1 MTAEEYFG
9 DWIKVVDKNELVR
22 IMRWLKTVNP
32 DSLCPQQQNI
42 FKAFRTCPYEDCK
55 VVFLGQDPYPQAG
68 VATGILF
75 GNSADTPEECLS
87 PSLKVIKE
95 AAIDYTVPHNV
106 IEFDNTLESW
116 AKQGIL
122 MINTA
127 LTCSVN
133 QVGSHYMV
141 WRSFIS
147 KLLYNMSS
155 INSGIVYVLFGSQ
168 AASFKDSI
176 IGQQHI
182 IMEYHPAYYA
192 RRGTKLSPLLFKEIN
207 KILKG
212 MYNQEIKFY
221 KETDYGTC

>member
-9 DWIKVVDKNELVR
+9 DWIKVIDKNELAVV
-22 IMRWLKTVNP
+22 MRWLKTVNP
-32 DSLCPQQQNI
+32 NNLCPQPQNI
-42 FKAFRTCPYEDCK
+42 FRAFRTCPYNDCK

-75 GNSADTPEECLS
+75 GNSEDTPEERLS
-87 PSLKVIKE
+87 PSLKVVKE
-95 AAIDYTVPHNV
+95 AAIDYTVPHNI

-116 AKQGIL
+116 ARQGIL

-127 LTCSVN
+127 LTCNVN
-133 QVGSHYMV
+133 QVGSHYMI
-141 WRSFIS
+141 WKPFIS
-147 KLLYNMSS
+147 KFLRNMSS
-155 INSGIVYVLFGSQ
+155 INSGIIYVLFGSQ
-168 AASFKDSI
+168 AASFKDDI
-176 IGQQHI
+176 VGQQHI

-212 MYNQEIKFY
+212 IYNQKIEFY
-221 KETDYGTC
+221 KELDYGNC